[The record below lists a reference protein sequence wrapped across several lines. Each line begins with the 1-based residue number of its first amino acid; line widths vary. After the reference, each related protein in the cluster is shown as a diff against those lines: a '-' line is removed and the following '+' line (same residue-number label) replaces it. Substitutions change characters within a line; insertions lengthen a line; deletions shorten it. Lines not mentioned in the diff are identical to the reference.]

1 MVDGKPAYATP
12 TPAGAKIRILVAD
25 DHPVVRLGL
34 RTLIEGEPDLEV
46 VGEAYDGP
54 SAVAAFAQLRPDVTL
69 LDLRMPGL
77 AGAEVITEI
86 RRGTPNANI
95 IVVTTY
101 DADEDV
107 FRAVRAGARGYL
119 LKETFGEGLLEAI
132 RSVHAGRRLIDP
144 EVAARVLERMNAPAI
159 TARERDVLELVA
171 RGMSNREIGA
181 ALSMGEE
188 TVKAHLKHVFV
199 KLEVKDRTGAAL
211 VALQRGLIKAS

>member
-1 MVDGKPAYATP
+1 M
-12 TPAGAKIRILVAD
+12 
-25 DHPVVRLGL
+25 
-34 RTLIEGEPDLEV
+34 EV
-46 VGEAYDGP
+46 VGEAHDGP
-54 SAVAAFAQLRPDVTL
+54 GAVAAFARHRPDVTL
-69 LDLRMPGL
+69 LDLRMPGM
-77 AGAEVITEI
+77 AGADVIAEI

-107 FRAVRAGARGYL
+107 FRAVQAGARGYL
-119 LKETFGEGLLEAI
+119 LKETFAEGMLEAI

-144 EVAARVLERMNAPAI
+144 EVAARLVVRMNAPSI

-188 TVKAHLKHVFV
+188 TVKAHLKHAFA
-199 KLEVKDRTGAAL
+199 KLGVKDRTEAAL
-211 VALQRGLIKAS
+211 VALQRGLIKAP